1 MGAKSTPSAPT
12 TTTQQTNMGPW
23 QAQQPYLT
31 KGFEEAQKLYDNY
44 DPKYYQGN
52 AVAGLN
58 DAQKQG
64 YGQITGMG
72 STVNPILDAQNRT
85 ATDTI
90 SGKYLDPNTNPFLA
104 ATYGQAADQVTRSY
118 QTATDPS
125 TQAAFSGAGRYG
137 SGARNQQVSQ
147 NQQDLGKSLGNL
159 GTSIYG
165 GNYQQERDRQLAA
178 TNNAG
183 NYAQANY
190 IPANNQVAA
199 GGALQQQN
207 QNEINADM
215 AKWNYDQNL
224 PYQKLNSYLASVGGN
239 YGQSGT
245 TTGTQTGNTYSNP
258 TGQAVGGVASLASV
272 LGPLMMKSDRRAKVG
287 IKRIGMTFDGQPLY
301 LFRYADD
308 PTRLHVGLMAQDV
321 EKIDPG
327 AVVEIEGVKHVN
339 YERALSKAVALGME
353 AA

>member
-1 MGAKSTPSAPT
+1 MGSLFGSSSSASPT

-23 QAQQPYLT
+23 QEQQPYL
-31 KGFEEAQKLYDNY
+31 KQAFGEAQRLYNDY
-44 DPKYYQGN
+44 TPQYYQGN

-199 GGALQQQN
+199 GGALQQQD
-207 QNEINADM
+207 QNVINADM
-215 AKWNYDQNL
+215 AKWNYNQNL

-245 TTGTQTGNTYSNP
+245 TTGTQQSNIYSNP
-258 TGQAVGGVASLASV
+258 AGQAIGGIASLASAF
-272 LGPLMMKSDRRAKVG
+272 GPLLFSDARLKENIVPEGQTWGGLGVYSYNYKGDPRRT
-287 IKRIGMTFDGQPLY
+287 I
-301 LFRYADD
+301 
-308 PTRLHVGLMAQDV
+308 GLMAQEV
-321 EKIDPG
+321 EQKNPD
-327 AVVEIEGVKHVN
+327 AVKTHPSGYKMVDYGK
-339 YERALSKAVALGME
+339 ALT
-353 AA
+353 